1 MLTLFAEA
9 ATEAAQLD
17 LTVLA
22 KGIMM
27 GFGMLGP
34 AIGIGLIGAA
44 FMNAVGRNPE
54 ASKSLGQILVII
66 GIVELMA
73 LLVFASLFII

>member
-1 MLTLFAEA
+1 MVSLLAEA
-9 ATEAAQLD
+9 ATTAVNTE
-17 LTVLA
+17 VLA

-34 AIGIGLIGAA
+34 AIGIGLIGMA

-54 ASKSLGQILVII
+54 SSKSLGQILVII
-66 GIVELMA
+66 GIIELMA

>member
-1 MLTLFAEA
+1 MIYLAELTGNAE
-9 ATEAAQLD
+9 
-17 LTVLA
+17 VIG
-22 KGIMM
+22 KGIML

-34 AIGIGLIGAA
+34 AIGIGLIGSS

-54 ASKSLGQILVII
+54 SAKFLGQILVFVA
-66 GIVELMA
+66 IVELMA